1 MTFKITILKASEI
14 NGVYFLW
21 AMILLAFSVL
31 VLSLTICRVLFAQ
44 RRKRK
49 PKKELSKRDKLV
61 NSINNDS
68 DFSDDLYENVL

>member
-1 MTFKITILKASEI
+1 MTFKITILKTSEM

-31 VLSLTICRVLFAQ
+31 VLSLTMCRVLFAQ
-44 RRKRK
+44 RRKRR
-49 PKKELSKRDKLV
+49 PKNELSKRDKLV
-61 NSINNDS
+61 NTINDS